1 MLNLE
6 TIGKRISMQR
16 KLKGMTQNQLADTLY
31 VTHQAVSKWENGKS
45 VPSIELMYELT
56 KLFDITIDYLIDDT
70 EIKETD
76 YESQF
81 KNYPRDLV
89 LNNFLANS
97 NLDEDI
103 PLIFYLLNQ
112 KERMKIINLV
122 IAKQKCLSIKT
133 IWPYLNQAERFYLL
147 GAILSNKCDFDL
159 NLIKAHLTSNEIM
172 VVNNHVKDGTYNY
185 QLQNIYHR

>member
-6 TIGKRISMQR
+6 TIGKRISVER
-16 KLKGMTQNQLADTLY
+16 KRLNMTQNELAETLY

-45 VPSIELMYELT
+45 VPSIEIMYELT

-70 EIKETD
+70 EIKEDD

-89 LNNFLANS
+89 LNNFLATS

-103 PLIFYLLNQ
+103 PLIFYLLNN
-112 KERMKIINLV
+112 KERMKIIQLL
-122 IAKQKCLSIKT
+122 ISKQKCLSIVT
-133 IWPYLNQAERFYLL
+133 IWPYLNKAERFYLL
-147 GAILSNKCDFDL
+147 GSILSNKCDFDI
-159 NLIKAHLTSNEIM
+159 NLITKHLTTNESMI
-172 VVNNHVKDGTYNY
+172 VQQHVKDGTYKY
-185 QLQNIYHR
+185 RLHYK